1 LPEDDDVMRRVRVHG
16 IIDMVI
22 LKLPDEIE
30 KMRAG
35 NVIVAEILNEIRERA
50 KPGVTT
56 RELDLLSE
64 ELCRRRKVRP
74 IFKGYQG
81 YPFAL
86 CTSVNGEVVHG
97 MPSDRPL
104 VAGDILSLDFGVDYK
119 GYCGDAAIT
128 IPIGQV
134 SAEATKLMRVTEE
147 SLYDGIGQARAGN
160 RLGDI
165 SAAVQERVE
174 SAGFSVVRDFVG
186 HGIGR
191 SMHEEPQIPNY
202 GRRGRGI
209 ELRSGMVLAIE
220 PMVNE
225 GGYRVRVL
233 SDGWTVV
240 TEDGKLSAHFEH
252 SVAIT
257 DNGPDILSRIQ

>member
-1 LPEDDDVMRRVRVHG
+1 
-16 IIDMVI
+16 MVI

-30 KMRAG
+30 KLRTS
-35 NVIVAEILNEIRERA
+35 NLIVAEILNALRERVR
-50 KPGVTT
+50 PGVTT
-56 RELDLLSE
+56 NELDGYCE
-64 ELCRRRKVRP
+64 ELSHKKRVKP
-74 IFKGYQG
+74 AFKGYRG

-104 VAGDILSLDFGVDYK
+104 VSGDILSLDFGVNYK
-119 GYCGDAAIT
+119 GYYGDAAIT
-128 IPIGQV
+128 VPVGAV
-134 SAEATKLMRVTEE
+134 SAEAMRLLSVTEAG
-147 SLYDGIGQARAGN
+147 LYDAIRQASAGN
-160 RLGDI
+160 RLGDV

-191 SMHEEPQIPNY
+191 SLHEDPQIPNY
-202 GRRGRGI
+202 GVRGRGI
-209 ELRSGMVLAIE
+209 ELKPGMVLAIE

-225 GGYRVRVL
+225 GSYEVRVL

-240 TEDGKLSAHFEH
+240 TKDGKLSAHFEH

-257 DNGPDILSRIQ
+257 ENGPEILSQLQ